1 MLRPFSA
8 RCDRLSNLLFRGL
21 RQNFNSGFA
30 MSDILKKTKLPF
42 SELGVSLGREI
53 ASLFRDLSDV
63 AHEETK
69 CISSPKD
76 LEGFRVRWIG
86 RKDSVSAQVQENW
99 LVPAPAEQKKWVG
112 LSFNQFRKELQE
124 MIEYQKLAI
133 DTLEMSDAESV
144 KGGFDLSLP
153 GVIRP
158 IGSHH
163 LIRQVFQ
170 EIEDI
175 FFSIGFSVVEGP
187 EIETPYYNFEAL
199 NIPEFHPVRDDMD
212 TFYLDLPK
220 GARTPLLLRT
230 HTSPMQIR
238 TMEKQKPP
246 VRVIV
251 PGKVY
256 RRDNPDATHSF
267 AFHQIEGLAVDTD
280 ITFCDFTGTIEYFV
294 KQFFGPSVKTR
305 FRPSYFPFTEPSVE
319 FDVSCPFCGGTGTAT
334 SGGTCSKCKGAA
346 WIELFGAGMVD
357 PAVYGFV
364 NYDAKRVSGFA
375 FGIGIDRLAMLKY
388 GIDDIQV
395 FFQNDVRFLRQ
406 FP

>member
-1 MLRPFSA
+1 
-8 RCDRLSNLLFRGL
+8 
-21 RQNFNSGFA
+21 
-30 MSDILKKTKLPF
+30 MSSSDNKPERTLAD
-42 SELGVSLGREI
+42 LGVTRPDQV
-53 ASLFRDLSDV
+53 ASLFAEVRAQFDAKASEDFIEILWKEWRDQWL
-63 AHEETK
+63 
-69 CISSPKD
+69 
-76 LEGFRVRWIG
+76 G
-86 RKDSVSAQVQENW
+86 RKSGFLSRITDNW
-99 LVPAPAEQKKWVG
+99 LKPAAPDLKRTVG
-112 LSFNQFRKELQE
+112 ACLNDLRAHVEAKIEERRLS
-124 MIEYQKLAI
+124 IERNEEEWSLAR
-133 DTLEMSDAESV
+133 ERV
-144 KGGFDLSLP
+144 DLSLP

-158 IGSHH
+158 VGSHH

-175 FFSIGFSVVEGP
+175 FVSIGFSVVEGP
-187 EIETPYYNFEAL
+187 EIETLYYNFEAL

-212 TFYLDLPK
+212 TFYLELPK
-220 GARTPLLLRT
+220 GALTPLLLRT

-267 AFHQIEGLAVDTD
+267 IFHQVEGLAVDAD

-294 KQFFGPSVKTR
+294 KQFFGSGVKTR

-319 FDVSCPFCGGTGTAT
+319 FDVSCPFCAGTGTAA

-364 NYDAKRVSGFA
+364 NYDAKKVSGFA

-388 GIDDIQV
+388 GIDDIQA

>member
-1 MLRPFSA
+1 MV
-8 RCDRLSNLLFRGL
+8 
-21 RQNFNSGFA
+21 
-30 MSDILKKTKLPF
+30 T
-42 SELGVSLGREI
+42 SESKVSQTLAALGVTTAEQVQSLFAEVRTRFDSEAAAVTDGTSWKTFRDTWLARKSGVLTLVTDNWLKPATPELKRAVG
-53 ASLFRDLSDV
+53 ASLNELR
-63 AHEETK
+63 AHVDAQIEARRLAAEAGGDSAA
-69 CISSPKD
+69 SSKD
-76 LEGFRVRWIG
+76 RV
-86 RKDSVSAQVQENW
+86 
-99 LVPAPAEQKKWVG
+99 
-112 LSFNQFRKELQE
+112 
-124 MIEYQKLAI
+124 
-133 DTLEMSDAESV
+133 
-144 KGGFDLSLP
+144 DLSLP

-158 IGSHH
+158 VGTHH

-199 NIPEFHPVRDDMD
+199 NIPEHHPVRDDMD

-220 GARTPLLLRT
+220 GAPGPLLLRT
-230 HTSPMQIR
+230 HTSPVQIR
-238 TMEKQKPP
+238 TMEKRQPP

-267 AFHQIEGLAVDTD
+267 MFHQIEGLAVDTD
-280 ITFCDFTGTIEYFV
+280 ITFCDFTGTIDYFV
-294 KQFFGPSVKTR
+294 KQFFGESVKTR

-319 FDVSCPFCGGTGTAT
+319 FDASCVFCGGTGTAK
-334 SGGTCSKCKGAA
+334 SGGTCGKCKGSG

-364 NYDAKRVSGFA
+364 NYDPKKVSGFA

>member
-1 MLRPFSA
+1 MKAHENKTGLPLVQLGITRPEELAALFADLRGRFDADCARAHDESA
-8 RCDRLSNLLFRGL
+8 WKQFRD
-21 RQNFNSGFA
+21 A
-30 MSDILKKTKLPF
+30 W
-42 SELGVSLGREI
+42 LGRKSGVLTQI
-53 ASLFRDLSDV
+53 SDNWLKPATPQLKRAVGASLNELR
-63 AHEETK
+63 AHVE
-69 CISSPKD
+69 S
-76 LEGFRVRWIG
+76 
-86 RKDSVSAQVQENW
+86 Q
-99 LVPAPAEQKKWVG
+99 
-112 LSFNQFRKELQE
+112 
-124 MIEYQKLAI
+124 IEARRLAI
-133 DTLEMSDAESV
+133 ESGAEEAALAKERV
-144 KGGFDLSLP
+144 DLSLP

-187 EIETPYYNFEAL
+187 EIETLYYNFEAL

-212 TFYLDLPK
+212 TFYIELPK
-220 GARTPLLLRT
+220 GAPTPLLLRT

-238 TMEKQKPP
+238 TMERQKPP
-246 VRVIV
+246 LRVIV

-267 AFHQIEGLAVDTD
+267 MFHQVEGLAVDAD
-280 ITFCDFTGTIEYFV
+280 ITFCDFTGTVEYFV

-319 FDVSCPFCGGTGTAT
+319 LDASCIFCGGTGTAAG
-334 SGGTCSKCKGAA
+334 GGTCSKCKGAA

-364 NYDAKRVSGFA
+364 NYDAKKVSGFA
-375 FGIGIDRLAMLKY
+375 FGIGIDRMAMLKY

-395 FFQNDVRFLRQ
+395 FFQNDVRFLKQ
-406 FP
+406 FQ

>member
-1 MLRPFSA
+1 
-8 RCDRLSNLLFRGL
+8 
-21 RQNFNSGFA
+21 
-30 MSDILKKTKLPF
+30 MSSSDNKPERTLAD
-42 SELGVSLGREI
+42 LGVTRPDQV
-53 ASLFRDLSDV
+53 ASLFAEVRAQFDAKASEDFIEILWKEWRDQWL
-63 AHEETK
+63 
-69 CISSPKD
+69 
-76 LEGFRVRWIG
+76 G
-86 RKDSVSAQVQENW
+86 RKSGFLSRITDNW
-99 LVPAPAEQKKWVG
+99 LKPAAPDLKRTVG
-112 LSFNQFRKELQE
+112 ACLNDLRAHVEAKIEERRLS
-124 MIEYQKLAI
+124 IERNEEEWSLAR
-133 DTLEMSDAESV
+133 ERV
-144 KGGFDLSLP
+144 DLSLP

-158 IGSHH
+158 VGSHH

-175 FFSIGFSVVEGP
+175 FVSIGFSVVEGP

-212 TFYLDLPK
+212 TFYLELPK
-220 GARTPLLLRT
+220 GALTPLLLRT

-267 AFHQIEGLAVDTD
+267 IFHQVEGLAVDAD

-294 KQFFGPSVKTR
+294 KQFFGSGVKTR

-319 FDVSCPFCGGTGTAT
+319 FDVSCPFCGGTGTAA

-364 NYDAKRVSGFA
+364 NYDARKVSGFA

-388 GIDDIQV
+388 GIDDIQA

>member
-1 MLRPFSA
+1 MTAPENKSA
-8 RCDRLSNLLFRGL
+8 QILAALGATQPDQLAPLFTEIRA
-21 RQNFNSGFA
+21 RF
-30 MSDILKKTKLPF
+30 D
-42 SELGVSLGREI
+42 SETAAAHDESSWKQFRDAWLGRKSGVLTQI
-53 ASLFRDLSDV
+53 TD
-63 AHEETK
+63 
-69 CISSPKD
+69 
-76 LEGFRVRWIG
+76 
-86 RKDSVSAQVQENW
+86 NW
-99 LVPAPAEQKKWVG
+99 LKPATPDLKRVVG
-112 LSFNQFRKELQE
+112 QELNKLRAHVEAQ
-124 MIEYQKLAI
+124 IEARRLAI
-133 DTLEMSDAESV
+133 EAGADESALARERV
-144 KGGFDLSLP
+144 DLSLP

-158 IGSHH
+158 VGSHH

-170 EIEDI
+170 QIEDI
-175 FFSIGFSVVEGP
+175 FVSIGFSVVEGP

-212 TFYLDLPK
+212 TFYLDLPRSPEGK
-220 GARTPLLLRT
+220 PAPAPLLLRT

-238 TMEKQKPP
+238 TMEKRQPP

-267 AFHQIEGLAVDTD
+267 AFHQVEGLAVDTD

-294 KQFFGPSVKTR
+294 KQFFGPGVKTR

-319 FDVSCPFCGGTGTAT
+319 FDVTCVFCGGSGVSAA
-334 SGGTCSKCKGAA
+334 GGTCSKCKGAG

-364 NYDAKRVSGFA
+364 KYDPKKVSGFA

>member
-1 MLRPFSA
+1 MPTGDNPTAKTLR
-8 RCDRLSNLLFRGL
+8 
-21 RQNFNSGFA
+21 
-30 MSDILKKTKLPF
+30 
-42 SELGVSLGREI
+42 ELGVNDAQG
-53 ASLFRDLSDV
+53 V
-63 AHEETK
+63 AEKFAE
-69 CISSPKD
+69 
-76 LEGFRVRWIG
+76 LRAGFDAQAHKSMDGQDWEMLRQSWVG
-86 RKDSVSAQVQENW
+86 RKSGVLTAITENW
-99 LVPAPAEQKKWVG
+99 LKPAGTELKRVVG
-112 LSFNQFRKELQE
+112 QELNKFKVHLE
-124 MIEYQKLAI
+124 K
-133 DTLEMSDAESV
+133 TLEERRMAIESGEEEAALARARV
-144 KGGFDLSLP
+144 DLSLP
-153 GVIRP
+153 GVIHP

-212 TFYLDLPK
+212 TFYIDLPK
-220 GARTPLLLRT
+220 GAPAPLLLRT

-238 TMEKQKPP
+238 TMEKHKPP

-267 AFHQIEGLAVDTD
+267 MFHQVEGLAVDTD
-280 ITFCDFTGTIEYFV
+280 ISFCDFTGTIEYFV
-294 KQFFGPSVKTR
+294 KQFFGASVKTR

-319 FDVSCPFCGGTGTAT
+319 FDVSCIFCDGSGTSAGA
-334 SGGTCSKCKGAA
+334 GVCSKCKGAG

-364 NYDAKRVSGFA
+364 NYDAKKVSGFA
-375 FGIGIDRLAMLKY
+375 FGMGIDRLAMLRY

-395 FFQNDVRFLRQ
+395 FFQNDVRFLKQ

>member
-1 MLRPFSA
+1 MSAPEDKNKTSLPLVHLGITRPEELATLFADLRGRFDEECA
-8 RCDRLSNLLFRGL
+8 CACDESSWKQFRD
-21 RQNFNSGFA
+21 A
-30 MSDILKKTKLPF
+30 W
-42 SELGVSLGREI
+42 LGRK
-53 ASLFRDLSDV
+53 SGVL
-63 AHEETK
+63 
-69 CISSPKD
+69 
-76 LEGFRVRWIG
+76 
-86 RKDSVSAQVQENW
+86 AQITDNW
-99 LVPAPAEQKKWVG
+99 LKPAGTQLRRVVG
-112 LSFNQFRKELQE
+112 QELNQLRAHVESK
-124 MIEYQKLAI
+124 IEERRQAI
-133 DTLEMSDAESV
+133 DAGADQVASV
-144 KGGFDLSLP
+144 RERVDLSLP

-158 IGSHH
+158 VGSHH
-163 LIRQVFQ
+163 LIRQVLQ
-170 EIEDI
+170 QIEDI
-175 FFSIGFSVVEGP
+175 FVSIGFSVAEGP

-212 TFYLDLPK
+212 TFYIDVPSSAGK
-220 GARTPLLLRT
+220 QSATSLLLRT
-230 HTSPMQIR
+230 HTSPVQIR
-238 TMEKQKPP
+238 TMEKNKPP

-267 AFHQIEGLAVDTD
+267 MFHQIEGLAVDSD

-294 KQFFGPSVKTR
+294 KQFFGSGVKTR

-319 FDVSCPFCGGTGTAT
+319 FDVSAPFCGGTGTAPG
-334 SGGTCSKCKGAA
+334 GGTCSKCKGAA

-364 NYDAKRVSGFA
+364 NYDAKKVSGFA

-388 GIDDIQV
+388 GLDDIQV

>member
-1 MLRPFSA
+1 MPTTDTTTAKTLADQGAATPDAVAPLFADVRLRFDQEVSSVHDEA
-8 RCDRLSNLLFRGL
+8 AWKNFRD
-21 RQNFNSGFA
+21 A
-30 MSDILKKTKLPF
+30 W
-42 SELGVSLGREI
+42 LGRK
-53 ASLFRDLSDV
+53 SGVL
-63 AHEETK
+63 
-69 CISSPKD
+69 
-76 LEGFRVRWIG
+76 
-86 RKDSVSAQVQENW
+86 AQITDNW
-99 LVPAPAEQKKWVG
+99 LKPATPELKRAVGAGLNELRAHVESQIEARRQAIESGAEA
-112 LSFNQFRKELQE
+112 SA
-124 MIEYQKLAI
+124 LARERI
-133 DTLEMSDAESV
+133 
-144 KGGFDLSLP
+144 DLSLP

-170 EIEDI
+170 QIEDI
-175 FFSIGFSVVEGP
+175 FFSIGFSIVEGP

-212 TFYLDLPK
+212 TFYIELPK
-220 GARTPLLLRT
+220 GAPTPLLLRT

-238 TMEKQKPP
+238 TMEKRQPP

-267 AFHQIEGLAVDTD
+267 IFHQVEGLAVDTD

-294 KQFFGPSVKTR
+294 QQFFGASVKTR

-319 FDVSCPFCGGTGTAT
+319 FDVSCIFCGGSGTAA
-334 SGGTCSKCKGAA
+334 SGGTCSKCKGAG

-364 NYDAKRVSGFA
+364 GYDPKKVSGFA
-375 FGIGIDRLAMLKY
+375 FGMGIDRLAMLKY

-395 FFQNDVRFLRQ
+395 FFQNDTRFLKQ

>member
-1 MLRPFSA
+1 MSTADSQLSQTLAALGITSAEQVRSLFAELRTRFDADASA
-8 RCDRLSNLLFRGL
+8 AKDQGSWKAL
-21 RQNFNSGFA
+21 RDAWLGR
-30 MSDILKKTKLPF
+30 K
-42 SELGVSLGREI
+42 LGVFTLVT
-53 ASLFRDLSDV
+53 D
-63 AHEETK
+63 
-69 CISSPKD
+69 
-76 LEGFRVRWIG
+76 
-86 RKDSVSAQVQENW
+86 NW
-99 LVPAPAEQKKWVG
+99 LKPATPELKRAVG
-112 LSFNQFRKELQE
+112 AALNELRGHVDAQIEARHAAVETDAATAAAAKER
-124 MIEYQKLAI
+124 
-133 DTLEMSDAESV
+133 V
-144 KGGFDLSLP
+144 DLSLP

-158 IGSHH
+158 MGTHH

-212 TFYLDLPK
+212 TFYLNLPK
-220 GARTPLLLRT
+220 GAPGPLLLRT
-230 HTSPMQIR
+230 HTSPVQIH
-238 TMEKQKPP
+238 TMEKRKPP

-267 AFHQIEGLAVDTD
+267 MFHQIEGLAVDSD
-280 ITFCDFTGTIEYFV
+280 ITFCDFTGTIDYFV
-294 KQFFGPSVKTR
+294 KQFFGEGVKTR

-319 FDVSCPFCGGTGTAT
+319 FDASCVFCGGSGTAK
-334 SGGTCSKCKGAA
+334 SGGTCSKCKGSG

-364 NYDAKRVSGFA
+364 NYDPKKVSGFA

-395 FFQNDVRFLRQ
+395 FFQNDVRFLEQ

>member
-1 MLRPFSA
+1 LFASEKTRFDTQLAAKVP
-8 RCDRLSNLLFRGL
+8 DETNYNLMK
-21 RQNFNSGFA
+21 NA
-30 MSDILKKTKLPF
+30 W
-42 SELGVSLGREI
+42 LGRK
-53 ASLFRDLSDV
+53 SGVLTL
-63 AHEETK
+63 
-69 CISSPKD
+69 IS
-76 LEGFRVRWIG
+76 
-86 RKDSVSAQVQENW
+86 ENW
-99 LVPAPAEQKKWVG
+99 LKPSPPTLKPTVGQELNKLKQHIESGLETFRATAEKSSGEAAAAKD
-112 LSFNQFRKELQE
+112 R
-124 MIEYQKLAI
+124 I
-133 DTLEMSDAESV
+133 
-144 KGGFDLSLP
+144 DLSLP
-153 GVIRP
+153 GVNRP
-158 IGSHH
+158 IGTHH
-163 LIRQVFQ
+163 LVRMVMQ

-199 NIPEFHPVRDDMD
+199 NIPEHHPVRDDMD

-220 GARTPLLLRT
+220 GAPGPLLLRT
-230 HTSPMQIR
+230 HTSPVQIR
-238 TMEKQKPP
+238 TMEKRQPP

-267 AFHQIEGLAVDTD
+267 VFHQIEGLAVDTD

-294 KQFFGPSVKTR
+294 KQFFGESVKTR

-319 FDVSCPFCGGTGTAT
+319 FDVSCIFCGGSGTGASGAT
-334 SGGTCSKCKGAA
+334 CGKCKGSG

-364 NYDAKRVSGFA
+364 NYDAKKVSGFA
-375 FGIGIDRLAMLKY
+375 FGMGMDRLAMLKY

-395 FFQNDVRFLRQ
+395 FFQNDVRFLKQ

>member
-1 MLRPFSA
+1 VPFGVIYIAIMPTS
-8 RCDRLSNLLFRGL
+8 DTGL
-21 RQNFNSGFA
+21 
-30 MSDILKKTKLPF
+30 DKTLAA
-42 SELGVSLGREI
+42 LGVTEAAQVVPRFAQVRSQFDGQFQTVADESEWKIFRDTWLGRKSGVLTLI
-53 ASLFRDLSDV
+53 TD
-63 AHEETK
+63 
-69 CISSPKD
+69 
-76 LEGFRVRWIG
+76 
-86 RKDSVSAQVQENW
+86 NW
-99 LVPAPAEQKKWVG
+99 LKPATPDLKRVVGQQLNELRAHVESQIEARRLTVESGAE
-112 LSFNQFRKELQE
+112 EAA
-124 MIEYQKLAI
+124 LAR
-133 DTLEMSDAESV
+133 DRV
-144 KGGFDLSLP
+144 DLSLP
-153 GVIRP
+153 GVLRLV
-158 IGSHH
+158 GSHH

-175 FFSIGFSVVEGP
+175 FFSIGFSIVEGP

-212 TFYLDLPK
+212 TFYLDSK
-220 GARTPLLLRT
+220 GAATPLLLRT

-319 FDVSCPFCGGTGTAT
+319 FDVSCPFCAGTGAAAT
-334 SGGTCSKCKGAA
+334 GGSCSKCKGAA

-364 NYDAKRVSGFA
+364 GYDPKKVSGFA

>member
-1 MLRPFSA
+1 MPTSDLGLEKTLAALGIGQPAQVAA
-8 RCDRLSNLLFRGL
+8 R
-21 RQNFNSGFA
+21 FA
-30 MSDILKKTKLPF
+30 EVRAHFDGQFQTVHDE
-42 SELGVSLGREI
+42 SEWK
-53 ASLFRDLSDV
+53 LFRDRWLGRKSGFLTLITDNWLKPASPELKRAV
-63 AHEETK
+63 GQQLNELRAHVESQIEARRLAIESGAEET
-69 CISSPKD
+69 
-76 LEGFRVRWIG
+76 
-86 RKDSVSAQVQENW
+86 A
-99 LVPAPAEQKKWVG
+99 
-112 LSFNQFRKELQE
+112 
-124 MIEYQKLAI
+124 LAR
-133 DTLEMSDAESV
+133 DCV
-144 KGGFDLSLP
+144 DLSLP

-158 IGSHH
+158 VGSHH

-212 TFYLDLPK
+212 TFYLELPPLPDK
-220 GARTPLLLRT
+220 QTAPTPLLLRT

-238 TMEKQKPP
+238 TMEKQEPP

-267 AFHQIEGLAVDTD
+267 AFHQIEGLAVDAD

-319 FDVSCPFCGGTGTAT
+319 FDVSCPFCGGTGRTALRSGRTEDT

-364 NYDAKRVSGFA
+364 NYDAKKVSGFA

>member
-1 MLRPFSA
+1 MTAPDAASTTKKLADLAVTQPDQLSPLFAQLRTQFDNSSA
-8 RCDRLSNLLFRGL
+8 HVHNEDSW
-21 RQNFNSGFA
+21 
-30 MSDILKKTKLPF
+30 K
-42 SELGVSLGREI
+42 V
-53 ASLFRDLSDV
+53 FRDAWL
-63 AHEETK
+63 A
-69 CISSPKD
+69 
-76 LEGFRVRWIG
+76 
-86 RKDSVSAQVQENW
+86 RKSGVLTHVTDNW
-99 LVPAPAEQKKWVG
+99 LKSATPNLKPAVG
-112 LSFNQFRKELQE
+112 AALNQLRAHVEFKIEELRVA
-124 MIEYQKLAI
+124 IESGAATSATTRDSI
-133 DTLEMSDAESV
+133 
-144 KGGFDLSLP
+144 DLSLP
-153 GVIRP
+153 GVQRP

-175 FFSIGFSVVEGP
+175 FVAIGFSVAEGP
-187 EIETPYYNFEAL
+187 EIESPYYNFEAL

-212 TFYLDLPK
+212 TFYIDVPASVEK
-220 GARTPLLLRT
+220 TSLLLRT
-230 HTSPMQIR
+230 HTSPVQIR
-238 TMEKQKPP
+238 TMEKTQPP

-267 AFHQIEGLAVDTD
+267 MFHQIEGLAVDTD

-294 KQFFGPSVKTR
+294 KQFFGPGVKTR

-319 FDVSCPFCGGTGTAT
+319 FDASCVFCGGKGITTA
-334 SGGTCSKCKGAA
+334 GATCSKCKGSG

-357 PAVYGFV
+357 PAVYRFV
-364 NYDAKRVSGFA
+364 NYDAKKFSGFA

-388 GIDDIQV
+388 GIDDIQI

>member
-1 MLRPFSA
+1 MYFAIMPTV
-8 RCDRLSNLLFRGL
+8 DNPTTKTLL
-21 RQNFNSGFA
+21 
-30 MSDILKKTKLPF
+30 
-42 SELGVSLGREI
+42 ELGVNDAQG
-53 ASLFRDLSDV
+53 V
-63 AHEETK
+63 AEKFAE
-69 CISSPKD
+69 
-76 LEGFRVRWIG
+76 VRARFDSQAQRPMDGQNWEMLRQSWVG
-86 RKDSVSAQVQENW
+86 RKAGILTAITENW
-99 LVPAPAEQKKWVG
+99 LKPAQTELKRVVG
-112 LSFNQFRKELQE
+112 QELNKFKVHVE
-124 MIEYQKLAI
+124 K
-133 DTLEMSDAESV
+133 TLEERRVAIESGAEEAALARERV
-144 KGGFDLSLP
+144 DLSLP

-170 EIEDI
+170 EVEDI
-175 FFSIGFSVVEGP
+175 FLSIGFSVVEGP

-212 TFYLDLPK
+212 TFYIELPK
-220 GARTPLLLRT
+220 GAPTPLLLRT

-267 AFHQIEGLAVDTD
+267 MFHQVEGLAVDTD

-319 FDVSCPFCGGTGTAT
+319 FDVSCPFCGGTGV
-334 SGGTCSKCKGAA
+334 SNGSTCSKCKGAA

-364 NYDAKRVSGFA
+364 NYDAKKVSGFA

-395 FFQNDVRFLRQ
+395 FFQNDVRFLKQ

>member
-1 MLRPFSA
+1 MKMASSENKTARTLAALGATQPAQVSALFLEVRTRFDSDSLSA
-8 RCDRLSNLLFRGL
+8 RDESSWKQFRD
-21 RQNFNSGFA
+21 A
-30 MSDILKKTKLPF
+30 W
-42 SELGVSLGREI
+42 LGRKSGVLTQI
-53 ASLFRDLSDV
+53 TD
-63 AHEETK
+63 
-69 CISSPKD
+69 
-76 LEGFRVRWIG
+76 
-86 RKDSVSAQVQENW
+86 NW
-99 LVPAPAEQKKWVG
+99 LKPASQELKRVVGQELNQLRAHVESKVEERRKAIEAGAEEG
-112 LSFNQFRKELQE
+112 A
-124 MIEYQKLAI
+124 LARERI
-133 DTLEMSDAESV
+133 
-144 KGGFDLSLP
+144 DLSLP
-153 GVIRP
+153 GASRH

-170 EIEDI
+170 QIEDI
-175 FFSIGFSVVEGP
+175 FVSIGFSVVEGP

-212 TFYLDLPK
+212 TFYLELPK
-220 GARTPLLLRT
+220 GAPEPLLLRT

-238 TMEKQKPP
+238 TMEKRQPP

-267 AFHQIEGLAVDTD
+267 IFHQVEGLVVDHD

-294 KQFFGPSVKTR
+294 TQFFGPSVKTR

-319 FDVSCPFCGGTGTAT
+319 FDVSCIFCGGSGSAAG
-334 SGGTCSKCKGAA
+334 GGTCSKCKGSG

-364 NYDAKRVSGFA
+364 KYDARKVSGFA
-375 FGIGIDRLAMLKY
+375 FGMGIDRLAMLKY

>member
-1 MLRPFSA
+1 
-8 RCDRLSNLLFRGL
+8 
-21 RQNFNSGFA
+21 
-30 MSDILKKTKLPF
+30 MSTGNNPTEKTLAQ
-42 SELGVSLGREI
+42 LGVDSPEQVKSLFEEVRERFDAQATGRRDAHEWNILRISWLGRKSGAI
-53 ASLFRDLSDV
+53 AQ
-63 AHEETK
+63 
-69 CISSPKD
+69 IN
-76 LEGFRVRWIG
+76 
-86 RKDSVSAQVQENW
+86 ENW
-99 LVPAPAEQKKWVG
+99 LKPSPIELKRVVG
-112 LSFNQFRKELQE
+112 ESLNHFKEHVEVVLGNGLAASVADNQ
-124 MIEYQKLAI
+124 
-133 DTLEMSDAESV
+133 TSV
-144 KGGFDLSLP
+144 ATKDRIDLSLP

-158 IGSHH
+158 TGTHH

-199 NIPEFHPVRDDMD
+199 NIPEHHPVRDDMD
-212 TFYLDLPK
+212 TFYLDLPQ
-220 GARTPLLLRT
+220 GAPGPLLLRT
-230 HTSPMQIR
+230 HTSPVQIH
-238 TMEKQKPP
+238 TMEKRQPP

-267 AFHQIEGLAVDTD
+267 MFHQIEGLAVDSD
-280 ITFCDFTGTIEYFV
+280 ITFCDFTGTIDYFV
-294 KQFFGPSVKTR
+294 KQFFGEGVRTR

-319 FDVSCPFCGGTGTAT
+319 FDASCIFCGGSGTAKT
-334 SGGTCSKCKGAA
+334 GGTCGKCKGAG

-364 NYDAKRVSGFA
+364 NYDPKKVSGLA

>member
-1 MLRPFSA
+1 MLQGALGCSSSNAMTEHENKTALPLVHLGITRPEELSA
-8 RCDRLSNLLFRGL
+8 LFADLRG
-21 RQNFNSGFA
+21 RFDTDCACAQDESSWKQFRDA
-30 MSDILKKTKLPF
+30 W
-42 SELGVSLGREI
+42 LGRKSGVLTQI
-53 ASLFRDLSDV
+53 TD
-63 AHEETK
+63 
-69 CISSPKD
+69 
-76 LEGFRVRWIG
+76 
-86 RKDSVSAQVQENW
+86 NW
-99 LVPAPAEQKKWVG
+99 LKPA
-112 LSFNQFRKELQE
+112 
-124 MIEYQKLAI
+124 
-133 DTLEMSDAESV
+133 TLELKRAVGAALNELRAHVESQIEARRAAIESGAEESALARERV
-144 KGGFDLSLP
+144 DLSLP

-175 FFSIGFSVVEGP
+175 FVSIGFSVVEGP

-212 TFYLDLPK
+212 TFYLELPK
-220 GARTPLLLRT
+220 GAKTPLLLRT

-267 AFHQIEGLAVDTD
+267 AFHQIEGLGVDTD

-319 FDVSCPFCGGTGTAT
+319 FDVSCPFCGGTGTAA
-334 SGGTCSKCKGAA
+334 GGVTCSKCKGAA

-364 NYDAKRVSGFA
+364 NYDARKVSGFA

-388 GIDDIQV
+388 GIDDIQA

>member
-1 MLRPFSA
+1 MANADIGL
-8 RCDRLSNLLFRGL
+8 DRT
-21 RQNFNSGFA
+21 FA
-30 MSDILKKTKLPF
+30 A
-42 SELGVSLGREI
+42 LGVTEPAQVISKFAELRGQFDGQFQTVNDETEWR
-53 ASLFRDLSDV
+53 LFRDTWL
-63 AHEETK
+63 
-69 CISSPKD
+69 
-76 LEGFRVRWIG
+76 G
-86 RKDSVSAQVQENW
+86 RKSGVFTLISDNW
-99 LVPAPAEQKKWVG
+99 LKPASPELKRAVGASLNELRSYVDAKIEERRVAIEVGAEEAASAKDRV
-112 LSFNQFRKELQE
+112 
-124 MIEYQKLAI
+124 
-133 DTLEMSDAESV
+133 
-144 KGGFDLSLP
+144 DLSLP
-153 GVIRP
+153 GVVRP
-158 IGSHH
+158 LGSRH

-175 FFSIGFSVVEGP
+175 FFSIGFSVVDGP
-187 EIETPYYNFEAL
+187 EIETTYYNFEAL
-199 NIPEFHPVRDDMD
+199 NIPEFHTVHNDMD
-212 TFYLDLPK
+212 KIYLEMTK
-220 GARTPLLLRT
+220 GAPGLLLRT

-251 PGKVY
+251 PGRVY

-267 AFHQIEGLAVDTD
+267 AFHQVEGLAVDTD

-294 KQFFGPSVKTR
+294 KQFFGPSVRTR

-319 FDVSCPFCGGTGTAT
+319 FDVSCPFCGGTGTAAG
-334 SGGTCSKCKGAA
+334 GGTCSKCKGAA

-364 NYDAKRVSGFA
+364 NYDAKKVSGFA